1 MHHRNAFAAVIA
13 ASCLLG
19 ALPVAAQQALN
30 CSQFGTLGS
39 NAPGA
44 GQSLTFTNA
53 SESRRT
59 IMWMDQ
65 AGYATYMTD
74 LSVGESAEY
83 AVAPGDIFSMVDGP
97 GNCVE
102 MFRVTTGQTKFKIS
116 VVATGAGGD

>member
-1 MHHRNAFAAVIA
+1 MYHRNAFAAVIA

-19 ALPVAAQQALN
+19 GLPVAAQQALN

-44 GQSLTFTNA
+44 GHSLNFIN
-53 SESRRT
+53 SSDSRRT
-59 IMWMDQ
+59 VMWMDQ
-65 AGYATYMTD
+65 AGNATYMTD
-74 LSVGESAEY
+74 LNVGESTEY

-102 MFRVTTGQTKFKIS
+102 MFRVTAGQTRFVIS